1 MSRRPVIGIAGYR
14 EQARWNIWDT
24 DATVIQQSFVRG
36 VTQAGGR
43 AVVLPPDSQD
53 SDVLDRLDGLLLP
66 GGADID
72 PAHFGQDRHPTTDQ
86 PRPDRDAGEL
96 LLLRAA
102 LDRNLPVL
110 GVCCGLQLLVILYG
124 GTLHQHLPDLL
135 GHTGHLPSEGV
146 LGEHE
151 VTFSA
156 GSKAAAV
163 YGRSARVNSHHHQGV
178 AEPGGLRVTARS
190 DDGLP
195 EAVEDPDKR
204 FVVGVQWHPEL
215 SGDAALFAAFVAACH
230 DAPLPTPTGLSAGSR
245 TPVRPG

>member
-1 MSRRPVIGIAGYR
+1 MSSRPVIGIAGYR

-36 VTQAGGR
+36 VTEAGGR
-43 AVVLPPDSQD
+43 PVVLPPDD
-53 SDVLDRLDGLLLP
+53 RDADVLDRLNGLLLP

-72 PAHFGQDRHPTTDQ
+72 PARFGQDRHPATDRA
-86 PRPDRDAGEL
+86 RPDRDAGEL

-102 LDRNLPVL
+102 LDRDLPVL
-110 GVCCGLQLLVILYG
+110 GVCRGLQLLALLYG
-124 GTLHQHLPDLL
+124 GTLHQHLPDVL
-135 GHTGHLPSEGV
+135 GHSGHLPREGV

-151 VTFSA
+151 VTFTA
-156 GSKAAAV
+156 GSRAAAV

-178 AEPGGLRVTARS
+178 ADPGRLRVTARS

-204 FVVGVQWHPEL
+204 FVLGVQWHPEI
-215 SGDAALFAAFVAACH
+215 SGDDALFAAFVDSCRG
-230 DAPLPTPTGLSAGSR
+230 APLPSPPDGSAGPPTPAWSR
-245 TPVRPG
+245 